1 MLWWFLHALT
11 WIRHG
16 CTCDVSWKECKVMWT
31 SQLTREEAK
40 SDQCAALLR
49 RDGHGSCFRS
59 RTRAPATCQ
68 ERLVE
73 AGLFSVSCLR
83 LRGRTSCLFSER
95 AVGGNPARA
104 MLPPS
109 GDTEWLLSPCRLLS
123 LELQEM
129 TSPLIIVNVNWDDDR
144 CRKLNHGSLR
154 ASRALLW
161 SLSWFSRW
169 YPHYKHWK
177 EHSASAGQGIVWS
190 TAVHL
195 TPVSRK
201 LLISEADPEAD
212 VIFLSI
218 CSGILS
224 LPWLLAF
231 AFLWNTWTLY

>member
-16 CTCDVSWKECKVMWT
+16 YTCDVSWKECKVMWT
-31 SQLTREEAK
+31 LQLTREEAK
-40 SDQCAALLR
+40 SDQCAALLH

-59 RTRAPATCQ
+59 CTRTPATCQ
-68 ERLVE
+68 
-73 AGLFSVSCLR
+73 AG
-83 LRGRTSCLFSER
+83 
-95 AVGGNPARA
+95 GG
-104 MLPPS
+104 
-109 GDTEWLLSPCRLLS
+109 WCLLSQLTEAQRPNQSPFFWKGSWWKPCTCDAASVRWHGVAS
-123 LELQEM
+123 ISM
-129 TSPLIIVNVNWDDDR
+129 SSPFTSAAGNDFTVDYCKRQLGWWQMQKAKPWLPE
-144 CRKLNHGSLR
+144 STQ
-154 ASRALLW
+154 SSLLW
-161 SLSWFSRW
+161 RVSWFSRW

-177 EHSASAGQGIVWS
+177 EHSASAGQGTVWS

-231 AFLWNTWTLY
+231 AFLSNTWTLY